1 MSFFGLPYP
10 ITKDPRGFLRTQ
22 SGVDQIKADLL
33 TLLLTQPG
41 ERVMLPEF
49 GTNLQKFI
57 FEQNDNNLLEQVKE
71 EIARAISLWEPRISV
86 ENIEVYNGSDVLSS
100 LDSNDLKQD
109 VPHILLIKIKFTNF
123 ENIQKVEELKLEV
136 PLGG

>member
-1 MSFFGLPYP
+1 
-10 ITKDPRGFLRTQ
+10 
-22 SGVDQIKADLL
+22 
-33 TLLLTQPG
+33 
-41 ERVMLPEF
+41 MLPEF

-57 FEQNDNNLLEQVKE
+57 FEPNDNNLLEQVRE

-86 ENIEVYNGSDVLSS
+86 ENIEVYNGPDVINS

-109 VPHILLIKIKFTNF
+109 VPHILLIKIQFTNF

>member
-1 MSFFGLPYP
+1 MSFLGLPYP

-57 FEQNDNNLLEQVKE
+57 FEPNDNNLLEQVKE
-71 EIARAISLWEPRISV
+71 EVARAISLWEPRISV
-86 ENIEVYNGSDVLSS
+86 ENIEVYNGSDVVDS
-100 LDSNDLKQD
+100 LNSNDLKQD
-109 VPHILLIKIKFTNF
+109 VPHILLIKIRFTNF
-123 ENIQKVEELKLEV
+123 EDIQKVEELKLEV